1 MNVKY
6 DFDKVVE
13 RKNTDSLK
21 YDFAAEFGKP
31 NDVLPLWVADMDFP
45 APTEVFA
52 RLEHISRHG
61 IFGYSEPKGPYHD
74 AVKHWFFSRFG
85 FSFDKRDIV
94 KTPGVVFALAMS
106 VRAFTSL
113 GDSVLIQTP
122 VYYPFCD
129 VISDNGR
136 NIVKSPLVCQDGKY
150 AINFADFEKKIT
162 DNNVKLFILCSPHN
176 PVGRVWTRE
185 ELTRIHAICS
195 AHGVVVVADEIH
207 CDFVYGQHK
216 HTCYGTLDEN
226 AVIATSPSKT
236 FNFAGLQ
243 IANIIVKDAHLRS
256 KLKAEIRATGYSR
269 LNTFGLAAT
278 ESAYT
283 YGGEWLEKLIEY
295 LTGNINY
302 LRRFLSENLPE
313 IKLIEP
319 EGTYLL
325 WLDFSAYGLSQSEL
339 DHRVTDGAK
348 LWLNGGE
355 MFGKEGHGFQRINVA
370 CPRQTLEE
378 ALNRLQREFK

>member
-1 MNVKY
+1 MKY